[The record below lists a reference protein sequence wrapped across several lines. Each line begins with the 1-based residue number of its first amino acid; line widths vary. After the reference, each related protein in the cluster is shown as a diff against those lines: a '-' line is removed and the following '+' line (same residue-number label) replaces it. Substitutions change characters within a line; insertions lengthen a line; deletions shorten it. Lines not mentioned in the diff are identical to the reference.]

1 MYDVP
6 FEFVID
12 TDSYAG
18 NFERELCAY
27 VTGFWDGWTH
37 GGDQA
42 EVFRKEVGDINPFE
56 GYVISAVTEDDDQPI
71 RAHQCLEFTPRKYKV
86 KDTMSSVGIFLEKEL
101 TPELIA
107 FIKARAY
114 RFARIGRIF
123 NRPVK
128 LKILGFRFFK
138 RTVKIEKCTI

>member
-1 MYDVP
+1 MYDIP

-27 VTGFWDGWTH
+27 VTGFWDHETH

-42 EVFRKEVGDINPFE
+42 AVFEKEVGDINPFE
-56 GYVISAVTEDDDQPI
+56 GYVIQAVTEDDDMPVE
-71 RAHQCLEFTPRKYKV
+71 AHQCLELTPKKSAV
-86 KDTMSSVGIFLEKEL
+86 KGAFNSVGIFLQKEL
-101 TPELIA
+101 PPELIVL
-107 FIKARAY
+107 IKERAY
-114 RFARIGRIF
+114 RFAQQGLIF

-128 LKILGFRFFK
+128 LKILGFRLFK
-138 RTVKIEKCTI
+138 KTVKIEKVNI